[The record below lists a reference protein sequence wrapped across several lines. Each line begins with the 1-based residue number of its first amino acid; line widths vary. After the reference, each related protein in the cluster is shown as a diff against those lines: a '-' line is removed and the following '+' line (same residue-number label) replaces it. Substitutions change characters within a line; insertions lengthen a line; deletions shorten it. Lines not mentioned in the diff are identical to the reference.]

1 MMGEVAVH
9 EVEVRTS
16 SGIGLHCC
24 PGDNVNTVDLG
35 APGTWTNHDIVV
47 EDNAIDDAWQGD

>member
-24 PGDNVNTVDLG
+24 PGDNVNTLDLG
-35 APGTWTNHDIVV
+35 APGTSTNHDIVV
-47 EDNAIDDAWQGD
+47 EDNAIDDA